1 MTLSKHINVLGGII
15 RQAQMNDS
23 ITVWKS
29 LFYQTSALTH
39 SDYFLLM
46 EYSTKSQP
54 LVDHHKL
61 QVKHMK
67 MIGFVESRL
76 TSFAQTLESELKIF
90 DQVLLD
96 PSCPYNTNLKSVI
109 IVTLPVCKSN
119 IDLQRDAISRA
130 FSLFDWRLQTSGDI
144 TNWKSAHESRYEIV
158 TFCDLPLQ
166 VIQNY

>member
-1 MTLSKHINVLGGII
+1 MNALGGII

-29 LFYQTSALTH
+29 LFYQASALTH

-54 LVDHHKL
+54 DADHHKL
-61 QVKHMK
+61 QAKHLK

-76 TSFAQTLESELKIF
+76 TTFAQTLETELKIF

-96 PSCPYNTNLKSVI
+96 PCCPYNTNLKSVI
-109 IVTLPVCKSN
+109 IVTLPVSKSN
-119 IDLQRDAISRA
+119 IDL
-130 FSLFDWRLQTSGDI
+130 
-144 TNWKSAHESRYEIV
+144 
-158 TFCDLPLQ
+158 
-166 VIQNY
+166 